1 MTTVVLLSTYFQ
13 EEGGRGMKN
22 LTEKQKRFADEY
34 IINGGNA
41 TQAALTAGYSERT
54 ARSQGHRLLTNV
66 GVKKYIEGRLE
77 EIQDESIL
85 KQKEI
90 LVMLSEIGAGKV
102 PEIKEVV
109 TKKAEYIKNEND
121 PKKLVMVYNEHAKI
135 LELPTRNGDR
145 IRALETLGKFYGIW
159 TDNQNISA
167 VVTPIFVDDISDV
180 DD

>member
-1 MTTVVLLSTYFQ
+1 MPLNVKKL
-13 EEGGRGMKN
+13 N
-22 LTEKQKRFADEY
+22 PKQQAFADEY

-90 LVMLSEIGAGKV
+90 LVMLSEIAAGKV
-102 PEIKEVV
+102 PEMKEVV

-135 LELPTRNGDR
+135 LELPTRNSDR

-159 TDNQNISA
+159 TEKVEVKDI
-167 VVTPIFVDDISDV
+167 TPTFVDDLPKEDNESEE
-180 DD
+180 